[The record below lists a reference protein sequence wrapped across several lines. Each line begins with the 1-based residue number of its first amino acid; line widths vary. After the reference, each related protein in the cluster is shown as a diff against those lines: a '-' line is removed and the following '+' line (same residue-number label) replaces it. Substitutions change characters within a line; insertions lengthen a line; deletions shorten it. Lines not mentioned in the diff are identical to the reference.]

1 MKSVSD
7 IARNKQ
13 KAEQAEAAAELE
25 RKAQT
30 RKKIVPNSAL
40 IFANIVFLSLD
51 ARGFDAVYKITGYA
65 FLAVVTVLVSG
76 IAALYWWDFAYPH
89 ARRHKNKGQ
98 EKIALWGTVM
108 GVVVSGVLA
117 FLDYVV
123 VAGEQ
128 NINWIWALIVT
139 LTIVQGVMLGFYWK
153 IDGSIE
159 AEARREESTAARLD
173 LQDTA
178 ADFNAE
184 IDSMEKM
191 LIKLEEIKRKFPR
204 PGQAEIAARAMGYPV
219 LAEMLADD
227 DGDGIPNYQDPDY
240 KHRQPTTQQSGY
252 TIKNNGNHPE
262 PVREPVNPQTGRDK

>member
-13 KAEQAEAAAELE
+13 KAEAAQKAEELD

-30 RKKIVPNSAL
+30 SKKIVPISAL
-40 IFANIVFLSLD
+40 VFANIVFLSLD
-51 ARGFDAVYKITGYA
+51 ARGFDAVYKITGYI

-98 EKIALWGTVM
+98 EKIALWGTSI
-108 GVVVSGVLA
+108 GVGVSGILA
-117 FLDYVV
+117 FLDYIV
-123 VAGEQ
+123 VAGAQ
-128 NINWIWALIVT
+128 NINWIWALVVT

-159 AEARREESTAARLD
+159 AEAKREESTTARLD

-178 ADFNAE
+178 EDFNAE
-184 IDSMEKM
+184 INSMEKM
-191 LIKLEEIKRKFPR
+191 LVKLEEIKQKFPR
-204 PGQAEIAARAMGYPV
+204 PGQAEITARAMGYPV

-227 DGDGIPNYQDPDY
+227 DGDGIPNYQDADY
-240 KHRQPTTQQSGY
+240 KKPAPS
-252 TIKNNGNHPE
+252 E
-262 PVREPVNPQTGRDK
+262 PVKETVNPQPARGSQN